1 VRQLMEISEIR
12 CRLEEHHSS
21 SFGWALS
28 CCRRDTAEA
37 EELLQLVYLKILE
50 GKARY
55 RGESSFKTW
64 LFAVIRKT
72 AANERRKTLL
82 RSLVVGPKAVSP
94 GSQVVNPVAELEQS
108 ERLSRFKEALDKLS
122 ERQRKILHLVM
133 YEELTL
139 KETAEVIGTSI
150 GAVRQHYARAKK
162 RLRDLL
168 TYEKNDGLEW
178 RREKNPS
185 AVS

>member
-1 VRQLMEISEIR
+1 METSDIR
-12 CRLEEHHSS
+12 CQLEEHHSS
-21 SFGWALS
+21 SFGWALN
-28 CCRRDTAEA
+28 CCRRNTEEA
-37 EELLQLVYLKILE
+37 EELLQVVYLKILE

-72 AANERRKTLL
+72 AANERRKAWL
-82 RSLVVGPKAVSP
+82 RNLVVGTRSKAASP
-94 GSQVVNPVAELEQS
+94 APQVVNPVAELEES
-108 ERLSRFKEALDKLS
+108 ERLSRFKQALNKLPD
-122 ERQRKILHLVM
+122 RQREILHLVM
-133 YEELTL
+133 YQELTL
-139 KETAEVIGTSI
+139 QETADVIGISI

-162 RLRDLL
+162 RLRNLL
-168 TYEKNDGLEW
+168 TDEKNHGLDW

>member
-1 VRQLMEISEIR
+1 MEISEIK

-21 SFGWALS
+21 SFGWALH
-28 CCRRDTAEA
+28 CCRRNTAEA

-72 AANERRKTLL
+72 AANERRKALL
-82 RSLVVGPKAVSP
+82 RSLVISTGSKAVSRGP
-94 GSQVVNPVAELEQS
+94 QTVNPLAELEQS

-122 ERQRKILHLVM
+122 DRQREILHLVM
-133 YEELTL
+133 YQELTL
-139 KETAEVIGTSI
+139 QETAEVIGISI

-168 TYEKNDGLEW
+168 TFEENYGHEW

>member
-1 VRQLMEISEIR
+1 MEISDIR

-28 CCRRDTAEA
+28 CCRRNTAEA
-37 EELLQLVYLKILE
+37 EEVLQLVYLKILE

-82 RSLVVGPKAVSP
+82 RSLVVGTRSNAVSL
-94 GSQVVNPVAELEQS
+94 GSEVVNPLSELEQS

-122 ERQRKILHLVM
+122 DRQREILHLVM
-133 YEELTL
+133 YQELTL
-139 KETAEVIGTSI
+139 QETAEVIGISL

-168 TYEKNDGLEW
+168 TCEKNHGLNW

-185 AVS
+185 AIS

>member
-1 VRQLMEISEIR
+1 MEISDIR
-12 CRLEEHHSS
+12 RRLEEHHGS

-28 CCRRDTAEA
+28 CCRRNRAEA

-64 LFAVIRKT
+64 LFAVIRRT
-72 AANERRKTLL
+72 AANERRKGLL
-82 RSLVVGPKAVSP
+82 RGLLVARGSKVVSP
-94 GSQVVNPVAELEQS
+94 RLQNVNPLAELEES

-122 ERQRKILHLVM
+122 DRQREILHLVM
-133 YEELTL
+133 YQELTL
-139 KETAEVIGTSI
+139 QETAEVIGISI

-162 RLRDLL
+162 RLRELL
-168 TYEKNDGLEW
+168 TYEKNHGLEW

>member
-1 VRQLMEISEIR
+1 MEISDIR

-21 SFGWALS
+21 SFGWALN
-28 CCRRDTAEA
+28 CCRRNTAEA

-72 AANERRKTLL
+72 AANERRKALL
-82 RSLVVGPKAVSP
+82 RSVVGTGSKAVSP
-94 GSQVVNPVAELEQS
+94 GSQVVNPLAELEQS
-108 ERLSRFKEALDKLS
+108 ERLSRFKEALEKLS
-122 ERQRKILHLVM
+122 DRQREILHLVM
-133 YEELTL
+133 YQELTL
-139 KETAEVIGTSI
+139 QETAEVIGISI

-168 TYEKNDGLEW
+168 TCEKNHELKW

-185 AVS
+185 AIS